1 MTIANKSP
9 AGEARVPRLY
19 PADIQP
25 RLQATLA
32 VLADLDFAFESD
44 LETIQQSAADEV
56 LKRQAMARLH
66 EHHRERRA
74 PHLQQL
80 ATLEQRIRA
89 LAA

>member
-1 MTIANKSP
+1 VRRAS
-9 AGEARVPRLY
+9 
-19 PADIQP
+19 IQP
-25 RLQATLA
+25 TSSRAFRRPWQPSP
-32 VLADLDFAFESD
+32 DLDFGFESD

-80 ATLEQRIRA
+80 AKLEQRIRA